1 MRKSKFLSLL
11 MAVMIVFSMAFI
23 GTASPVQ
30 AATAKSGKVAVTVSK
45 TTLYVG
51 DSKNNS
57 IPITVKYNN
66 KKVTSGIKYSTSNK
80 KIATVKNGKIVASK
94 RGTATISV
102 KYKNKTCRF
111 KITVKNATLN
121 LSQKSLSL
129 QKGKTY
135 TFKAYANK
143 TQIKATS
150 VKWTTS
156 NSKIVYV
163 KNGTIKALKNGKA
176 VITAKTAYGTAKCTV
191 TVSSKPAEST
201 PAHQHTWVDHTATKT
216 VHHDAVYEDVTVPA
230 VTQTQIRC
238 LGCGQYFTSL
248 SDLRN
253 HAMKVQ
259 MGMESGDP
267 QRCGSN
273 AADATREVEIT
284 PAHTE
289 HRLVKDAYDTTETY
303 VDYQECTG
311 CGQHRQK

>member
-1 MRKSKFLSLL
+1 
-11 MAVMIVFSMAFI
+11 MAVMLVFSSVFI

-30 AATAKSGKVAVTVSK
+30 AATTKSGKVAVTVPK

-57 IPITVKYNN
+57 TPITVKYKN

-80 KIATVKNGKIVASK
+80 KIATVKKGKIIASK
-94 RGTATISV
+94 KGTATISV

-111 KITVKNATLN
+111 KVTVKNASLN

-129 QKGKTY
+129 KKGKTY

-143 TQIKATS
+143 TKLKATS

-156 NSKIVYV
+156 NRKIVSV
-163 KNGTIKALKNGKA
+163 NKNGTIKALKNGKA
-176 VITAKTAYGTAKCTV
+176 VITAKTSFGTAKCRV
-191 TVSSKPAEST
+191 TVSSKP
-201 PAHQHTWVDHTATKT
+201 HQHTWVDHTATKQVPRT
-216 VHHDAVYEDVTVPA
+216 VHHDAVYEDVTIPA

-259 MGMESGDP
+259 MGMDSGDP

-273 AADATREVEIT
+273 AADATREVVIT

-289 HRLVKDAYDTTETY
+289 HRLVKDAWDETVYDTQTY

-311 CGQHRQK
+311 CHEHRQK